1 MIDGKGTMNELT
13 NQSVTDHKKLAECV
27 KYLRIELPV
36 IPKYNSE
43 FMCFEIIRTQQTK
56 FDFERKPF
64 GVSGSKTL
72 KKRSNNLKCI
82 QYQML

>member
-13 NQSVTDHKKLAECV
+13 NQSVTDQKK
-27 KYLRIELPV
+27 IELPV

-43 FMCFEIIRTQQTK
+43 FMCFEIVSTHQTK

-64 GVSGSKTL
+64 GVSGSKAL
-72 KKRSNNLKCI
+72 KKRSKNLKCI
-82 QYQML
+82 QML

>member
-13 NQSVTDHKKLAECV
+13 NQSVTDHKKLAEWV
-27 KYLRIELPV
+27 KNLRIELPV
-36 IPKYNSE
+36 ILKYNSE
-43 FMCFEIIRTQQTK
+43 IMCFEIISTHQTK
-56 FDFERKPF
+56 FDFWLKPF

-72 KKRSNNLKCI
+72 TKRSKNLKCI

>member
-1 MIDGKGTMNELT
+1 MNELT
-13 NQSVTDHKKLAECV
+13 NQSVTDHKKFAEWV

-36 IPKYNSE
+36 IPEYNSE
-43 FMCFEIIRTQQTK
+43 FMYFEIISTHQTK
-56 FDFERKPF
+56 FDFGRKPF

-72 KKRSNNLKCI
+72 KKRSKNLKCI